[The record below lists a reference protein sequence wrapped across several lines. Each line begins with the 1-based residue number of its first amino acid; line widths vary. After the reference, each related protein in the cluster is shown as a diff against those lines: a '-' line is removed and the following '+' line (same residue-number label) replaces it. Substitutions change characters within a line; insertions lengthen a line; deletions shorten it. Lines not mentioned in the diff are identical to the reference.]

1 MAEVKGDGPGPT
13 LLGVTHVD
21 LIIRLGLLGLV
32 GYWSLKVIAPFLTI
46 VLWSAILTVAL
57 YPVFDWLAR
66 LTRRRR
72 LAAALITSLCL
83 LIVVGPVTW
92 LGFGLAGGVGSL
104 MQQLDAGLFSV
115 PQPPATIKDWPLIG
129 EHVHRL
135 WTLAATNI
143 GAMLVQIAPHLKPIA
158 AKLLSI
164 AEDIGLGLLEFVAS
178 IIVAGFLFCP
188 GPRIVDALRALS
200 RRVLSDRGEDMVQ
213 LAGATVRNVSRGV
226 VGIALLQSIL
236 AGVGFLAAGVPAAGV
251 FAFLALLLAI
261 AQVGPGILLIPIV
274 IWSWTTM
281 ETVHALIFTLYMVVV
296 GVMDNILRPILM
308 ARGLTTPM
316 LVIVLGVVGGIIA
329 YGIIGLF
336 VGPIVLSVAWELFKA
351 WMQESEAAGEKSH
364 TEA

>member
-1 MAEVKGDGPGPT
+1 MAEEKADGPGPT

-21 LIIRLGLLGLV
+21 LIIRLGLLGLI

-46 VLWSAILTVAL
+46 VLWSAILAVAL
-57 YPVFDWLAR
+57 YPVFDWLAQ
-66 LTRRRR
+66 LTRRPR

-83 LIVVGPVTW
+83 LIVIGPVTW
-92 LGFGLAGGVGSL
+92 LGFGLVGGAGSL
-104 MQQLDAGLFSV
+104 MQQLDAGLFSI
-115 PQPPATIKDWPLIG
+115 PQPPPTVKDWPVVG

-143 GAMLVQIAPHLKPIA
+143 GAILIQIAPHLKPVG

-164 AEDIGLGLLEFVAS
+164 AENVGMGLLEFVAS

-188 GPRIVDALRALS
+188 GPHIVDGLRAFS
-200 RRVLSDRGEDMVQ
+200 RRVLSDRGEDMLQ

-251 FAFLALLLAI
+251 FAFLTLLLAI
-261 AQVGPGILLIPIV
+261 AQVGPGILLIPIT
-274 IWSWTTM
+274 IWGWTALG
-281 ETVHALIFTLYMVVV
+281 TVNALIFTVYMVVV
-296 GVMDNILRPILM
+296 GVMDNVLRPILM

-316 LVIVLGVVGGIIA
+316 LVIVLGVVGGILA

-351 WMQESEAAGEKSH
+351 WLQVSEAGGKNRSE
-364 TEA
+364 T